1 MEFPSGAPSRQAVSA
16 GAWMQPKKILI
27 VDDSK
32 VAAMTEELILRSLK
46 GCEVITA
53 EDGIKGVE
61 KAVTEQPD
69 LILMDVVMPRMNG
82 FEACRLIRGHEAT
95 ESIPIIMVTTRSE
108 SAHVEE
114 GFASGCNDYIFKPIG
129 AAELLEKI
137 HKLADDRQQ

>member
-1 MEFPSGAPSRQAVSA
+1 
-16 GAWMQPKKILI
+16 MQPKKILI

-32 VAAMTEELILRSLK
+32 VAAMTQQLILRSLK

-61 KAVTEQPD
+61 KAVAEQPD

-108 SAHVEE
+108 SAHVDE
-114 GFASGCNDYIFKPIG
+114 GFASGCNDYIFKPID
-129 AAELLEKI
+129 AAQLLEKI
-137 HKLADDRQQ
+137 HKLADGRQP

>member
-1 MEFPSGAPSRQAVSA
+1 
-16 GAWMQPKKILI
+16 MQPKKILI

-32 VAAMTEELILRSLK
+32 VAAMTQQLILRSLR

-61 KAVTEQPD
+61 KAVAEQPD

-108 SAHVEE
+108 AVHVDE
-114 GFASGCNDYIFKPIG
+114 GFASGCSDYILKPID

-137 HKLADDRQQ
+137 QKLADDRQQ

>member
-1 MEFPSGAPSRQAVSA
+1 MR
-16 GAWMQPKKILI
+16 PKKILI

-32 VAAMTEELILRSLK
+32 VAAMTQQLILRSLR

-61 KAVTEQPD
+61 KAVAEQPD

-108 SAHVEE
+108 STHVDE
-114 GFASGCNDYIFKPIG
+114 GFASGCNDYIFKPIDT
-129 AAELLEKI
+129 AQLLEKI
-137 HKLADDRQQ
+137 EKLADDRQR

>member
-1 MEFPSGAPSRQAVSA
+1 
-16 GAWMQPKKILI
+16 MQPKKILI

-32 VAAMTEELILRSLK
+32 VAAMTQQLILRSLRE
-46 GCEVITA
+46 CEVITA

-61 KAVTEQPD
+61 KAVAEQPD

-108 SAHVEE
+108 PTHVDE
-114 GFASGCNDYIFKPIG
+114 GFASGCTDYIFKPIDT
-129 AAELLEKI
+129 AQLLEKI
-137 HKLADDRQQ
+137 EKLADDRQR

>member
-1 MEFPSGAPSRQAVSA
+1 
-16 GAWMQPKKILI
+16 MQPKKILI

-32 VAAMTEELILRSLK
+32 VAAMTQQLILRSLR

-61 KAVTEQPD
+61 KAVAEQPD

-82 FEACRLIRGHEAT
+82 FEACRLIRGQEAT

-108 SAHVEE
+108 PTHVDE
-114 GFASGCNDYIFKPIG
+114 GFASGCTDYIFKPIDT
-129 AAELLEKI
+129 AQLLEKI
-137 HKLADDRQQ
+137 EKLADDRQR

>member
-1 MEFPSGAPSRQAVSA
+1 
-16 GAWMQPKKILI
+16 MQPKKILI

-32 VAAMTEELILRSLK
+32 VAAMTQALILRSLR

-61 KAVTEQPD
+61 KAVAEQPD

-82 FEACRLIRGHEAT
+82 FEAVRLIRGHEST

-108 SAHVEE
+108 PAHVDE
-114 GFASGCNDYIFKPIG
+114 GFASGCKHTG
-129 AAELLEKI
+129 RAAVWRSI
-137 HKLADDRQQ
+137 AWTGRPTAPSRPFCSPTTVRRSSRS